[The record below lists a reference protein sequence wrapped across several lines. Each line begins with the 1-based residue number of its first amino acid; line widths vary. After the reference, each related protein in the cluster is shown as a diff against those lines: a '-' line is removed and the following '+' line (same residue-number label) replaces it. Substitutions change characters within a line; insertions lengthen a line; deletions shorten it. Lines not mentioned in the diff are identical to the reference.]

1 MYIYTYTQTHGIL
14 VIKNKLIFPFTTTQI
29 NLECFM
35 LSEISQTERDKYCT
49 RYFHYMWNLINK
61 TETDS

>member
-14 VIKNKLIFPFTTTQI
+14 VIKNKLILPFTTTQI

-35 LSEISQTERDKYCT
+35 LSEISQTERDK
-49 RYFHYMWNLINK
+49 
-61 TETDS
+61 